1 MQMMHVIARFIV
13 SVSPI
18 DHLQIPDD
26 FIIKLSLFI
35 GIFSLMVG
43 KMVPYHT
50 RVISLVM
57 GKMVPYHTR
66 VISLMMGKMHIRVM
80 KWTKHLYGIWKMLY
94 SLNFA

>member
-1 MQMMHVIARFIV
+1 MVGKMVPYHTRVI
-13 SVSPI
+13 
-18 DHLQIPDD
+18 
-26 FIIKLSLFI
+26 
-35 GIFSLMVG
+35 SLMMG

-94 SLNFA
+94 SFSCKTYSIPAV